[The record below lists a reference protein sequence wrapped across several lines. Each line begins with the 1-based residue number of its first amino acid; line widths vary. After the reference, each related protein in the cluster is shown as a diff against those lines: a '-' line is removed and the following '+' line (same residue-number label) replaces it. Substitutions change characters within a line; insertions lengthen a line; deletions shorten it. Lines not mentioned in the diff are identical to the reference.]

1 MEKGAISNIAI
12 RITEA
17 YLAKVNLG
25 FLVGTEPKQDPAEQ
39 GKKLGELYA
48 AVYKAVEE
56 AGK

>member
-1 MEKGAISNIAI
+1 M
-12 RITEA
+12 
-17 YLAKVNLG
+17 AKVNLG